1 MKTNYP
7 IHHRLNHQR
16 AGLTLL
22 AAVVALT
29 LAATAHAQQRGRP
42 TIQGT
47 TLVTDTGHLLRG
59 AIWSTD
65 YAPEGQYTA
74 PPEADIA
81 ALASHGIN
89 AVHLYAEAYRQ
100 PGFVYPGTTQAQQP
114 YTAGSRAGE
123 VDKVVAYT
131 RKYGLYC
138 VITIGNG
145 FNPANYNATWAKQFW
160 AFYAPRYAN
169 ETHVVYEIQNEPYV
183 QWNPLPVQSGY
194 SPATLLTFE
203 KEAYTLIRA
212 NAPNTPVLFFSYAVF
227 RTQQGIL
234 SDLRWVNANVFGSSP
249 PDSASTNLLWK
260 NANAAV
266 ALHGYAGV
274 TPTSQIMSVVL
285 ANGFPCV
292 ATEFYDSTNG
302 AQQDVPETIA
312 FEDQKVSWLTF
323 LLPQSIFN
331 DAQFRTP
338 LDQAGV
344 VWVADFG
351 TWPASSMPP
360 AAGTQIGLKALGNG
374 KWVTTGAN
382 ATTDPLVASQTA
394 VVNAA
399 DKFVL
404 SSVAGSNYFVALKSV
419 GASSGGVN
427 KFADADSVSSYMI
440 PERNFATSAK
450 LEWMNLPD
458 GTVALKT
465 YSNNKF
471 VSLDAS
477 NPPKLIANQPT
488 VTSTGRFAFSL
499 AP

>member
-1 MKTNYP
+1 MKIYSP
-7 IHHRLNHQR
+7 VHVRPGYQR
-16 AGLTLL
+16 AALTLL
-22 AAVVALT
+22 AVIVAST
-29 LAATAHAQQRGRP
+29 LSLTAHAQQRGRP

-65 YAPEGQYTA
+65 YDPEGQYTA

-81 ALASHGIN
+81 ALKTHGIN
-89 AVHLYAEAYRQ
+89 AVHLYAEAYRY
-100 PGFVYPGTTQAQQP
+100 PGFQYCKDCPPQQP
-114 YTAGSRAGE
+114 YTPGSRSAE

-131 RKYGLYC
+131 KKYGLYC

-145 FNPANYNATWAKQFW
+145 FNPANYNAAWAKQFW

-183 QWNPLPVQSGY
+183 QWSPLPVQSGN

-212 NAPNTPVLFFSYAVF
+212 SAPTTPVLFFSYAVF

-234 SDLRWVNANVFGSSP
+234 NDLRWINTNVLSLPATTTDPGVVN
-249 PDSASTNLLWK
+249 STWT
-260 NANAAV
+260 NAKVAV

-292 ATEFYDSTNG
+292 VTEF
-302 AQQDVPETIA
+302 AQDVPQTIA
-312 FEDQKVSWLTF
+312 FEDQKVSWLAF

-344 VWVADFG
+344 VWVADSG

-360 AAGTQIGLKALGNG
+360 APGTQIGLKALGNG

-382 ATTDPLVASQTA
+382 ATTSPLVASQTA
-394 VVNAA
+394 VVNFT
-399 DKFVL
+399 DKFVV
-404 SSVAGSNYFVALKSV
+404 SSVAGTNYFVALKSV

-427 KFADADSVSSYMI
+427 KFADADSTNSYVI
-440 PERNFATSAK
+440 PERNFAASAK
-450 LEWMNLPD
+450 IEWMTLPD
-458 GTVALKT
+458 GTIALKA

-471 VSLDAS
+471 FALDDS
-477 NPPKLIANQPT
+477 GQVIANQPT
-488 VTSTGRFAFSL
+488 VTSTGHFTFSL